1 MTFEIAI
8 LRLFYSTLQV
18 SLETDFI
25 HAEGS
30 WISLLGAI
38 HQALDQ
44 DINLLFD
51 QASPMSALLQVGT
64 SLAMHTL
71 L

>member
-25 HAEGS
+25 HAEES

-38 HQALDQ
+38 HRALDP
-44 DINLLFD
+44 DINLLSD
-51 QASPMSALLQVGT
+51 QASPMSILLQVGT